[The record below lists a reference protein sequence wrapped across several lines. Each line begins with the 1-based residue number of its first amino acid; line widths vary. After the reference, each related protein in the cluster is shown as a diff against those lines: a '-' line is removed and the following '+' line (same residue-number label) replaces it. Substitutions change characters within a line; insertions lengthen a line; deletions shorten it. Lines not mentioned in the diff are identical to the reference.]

1 VTEHRGNEKQE
12 PSQPDHPT
20 TFSAER
26 EPEKTRGLPIKWQ
39 IPEDLISRYAT
50 NLVVQHTEHEFTIS
64 FFEAEPPILLGTPE
78 ERQAALE
85 QISSVPLK
93 CVARVTVSASRMPE
107 FVRVLQNSLERYQSE
122 LKR

>member
-20 TFSAER
+20 TFSAEH

-78 ERQAALE
+78 DSTLAIQESTLCRPGKSGQAP
-85 QISSVPLK
+85 SGNSVK
-93 CVARVTVSASRMPE
+93 SGGEVDITT
-107 FVRVLQNSLERYQSE
+107 
-122 LKR
+122 